1 MSGLFAQ
8 VGWANETTTIP
19 VSTSG
24 TSAAASPGGH
34 PYVNTLGFGSA
45 HGLQAGN
52 VIVLSGYTASAWN
65 GTWIVAT
72 VPSATSLTFLSTGS
86 LGSLTVHGT
95 ITGSTYGTYATPS
108 RFDTFLKESMQLK
121 SGRIDSEGV
130 GSNRRIQSSTRF
142 VVDRQGAAG
151 GLSLEIG
158 SKGFG
163 FWLKHLI
170 GPVTTSGPTDSAYTH
185 AAAFPTTLPGML
197 GVSFTLQG
205 TVVPAGG
212 FEMVKTY
219 VGCKVTGWQ
228 LNFAKGKL
236 LTIDLM
242 IDAYDE
248 KLNVTK
254 ATASYPA
261 SPEMLSFA
269 GGAIT
274 LGGVTCDVI
283 DSGSIKVD
291 LGYDVDRRFARG
303 NTLHKE
309 PAESGFRTVTIDL
322 QGEFDSVVTAYNRY
336 AAAAAADTLAEVVL
350 AFTGKVLIGASTYPS
365 LTFTLASG
373 RFDGETPGT
382 DGPGLP
388 QQKMTITGRSELT
401 ASYVTTD
408 STP

>member
-95 ITGSTYGTYATPS
+95 IVGSTYGTYATVS

-130 GSNRRIQSSTRF
+130 GSNRRIQSPTRF

-163 FWLKHLI
+163 FWLKR
-170 GPVTTSGPTDSAYTH
+170 
-185 AAAFPTTLPGML
+185 
-197 GVSFTLQG
+197 
-205 TVVPAGG
+205 
-212 FEMVKTY
+212 
-219 VGCKVTGWQ
+219 
-228 LNFAKGKL
+228 
-236 LTIDLM
+236 
-242 IDAYDE
+242 
-248 KLNVTK
+248 
-254 ATASYPA
+254 
-261 SPEMLSFA
+261 LS
-269 GGAIT
+269 
-274 LGGVTCDVI
+274 
-283 DSGSIKVD
+283 
-291 LGYDVDRRFARG
+291 
-303 NTLHKE
+303 
-309 PAESGFRTVTIDL
+309 
-322 QGEFDSVVTAYNRY
+322 
-336 AAAAAADTLAEVVL
+336 
-350 AFTGKVLIGASTYPS
+350 
-365 LTFTLASG
+365 
-373 RFDGETPGT
+373 
-382 DGPGLP
+382 
-388 QQKMTITGRSELT
+388 
-401 ASYVTTD
+401 
-408 STP
+408 